1 MEAAPPLPAKGKGP
15 LIKGILLLAFI
26 DAAVAAVRFTHV
38 TSYLT
43 PDGLGRLLGMAV
55 ALFVFSF
62 FIPKIIRKAK
72 GE

>member
-15 LIKGILLLAFI
+15 LIKGIFLPAFI
-26 DAAVAAVRFTHV
+26 GTASGIV
-38 TSYLT
+38 
-43 PDGLGRLLGMAV
+43 V

-62 FIPKIIRKAK
+62 FIPKLIRKAK